1 MKLDIYIYILQLDE
15 VRYIYIYILQLDEV
29 RIYIYI
35 TVR

>member
-15 VRYIYIYILQLDEV
+15 VRYNIYILQLDEV
-29 RIYIYI
+29 RYIYI